1 MAGGEKMNIT
11 SQNGFSNRANYLVRQ
26 AQERAMNGDHE
37 TAVNYLKEVVER
49 EPQHA
54 AAFTMLGDCHDCLG
68 QYEQAIAYYSQ
79 ALGIDP
85 DHADAWFNKG
95 MTLKVLGRTEE
106 AVQCIEK
113 SIELYCG
120 R

>member
-1 MAGGEKMNIT
+1 MKT
-11 SQNGFSNRANYLVRQ
+11 LSQNGFSNKANYLVRQ
-26 AQERAMNGDHE
+26 AQELAMAGDHE
-37 TAVNYLKEVVER
+37 TAVNYLKEVVDM
-49 EPQHA
+49 EPKHV

-68 QYEQAIAYYSQ
+68 QHELAIADYTQ

-85 DHADAWFNKG
+85 YHADAWFNKG
-95 MTLKVLGRTEE
+95 MSLKTLGRNEE

>member
-1 MAGGEKMNIT
+1 
-11 SQNGFSNRANYLVRQ
+11 
-26 AQERAMNGDHE
+26 
-37 TAVNYLKEVVER
+37 
-49 EPQHA
+49 
-54 AAFTMLGDCHDCLG
+54 MLGDCHDCPG
-68 QYEQAIAYYSQ
+68 QYEQAIAYYSR

-95 MTLKVLGRTEE
+95 MTLKVFGRTEE